1 MFQEF
6 VILELLRCRNKM
18 AQYEKIEGS
27 TSLIRDPSN
36 RAILN
41 TDIKE
46 VEAYR
51 SRRKLALKKEQTMQG
66 VIEDINSVKCELQDI
81 KLLLSQLIENR
92 S

>member
-1 MFQEF
+1 
-6 VILELLRCRNKM
+6 M
-18 AQYEKIEGS
+18 AQYEQIEGAAN
-27 TSLIRDPSN
+27 LIRDSSN
-36 RAILN
+36 RAVLN

-51 SRRKLALKKEQTMQG
+51 SRRKLALKREQTMQG
-66 VIEDINSVKCELQDI
+66 VIEDINSVKGELQDI